1 MWSGVDQA
9 RPPLAAI
16 FSVGSERLSETGK
29 RLFRKADP
37 LGFILFARNCKNPR
51 QLKNL
56 TDELKEAVGRDCPI
70 LTDQEG
76 GRVQRMKPPNWKAH
90 PAAYNLS
97 DVEEVTAVCAD
108 ISRELPEAGINVNC
122 APVLDVLSDKTH
134 EIIGDRAFSDDP
146 QEVAEKGLAACRAYI
161 DAGITPVIKHLPGHG
176 CASADSHKEL
186 PRVDLSLNEL
196 ERDSSPFRN
205 IAGSDISP
213 AIWGMSAHVIYEA
226 IDPGYPASIS
236 LTVIREVIRGEIG
249 FDGLLLCD
257 DLEMKAL
264 DGYGDISQKAMLALE
279 AGNDAVL
286 HCNGKIEEM
295 EALAENLP
303 RLSEDS
309 VERLNESCLSGNTG
323 S

>member
-1 MWSGVDQA
+1 
-9 RPPLAAI
+9 
-16 FSVGSERLSETGK
+16 
-29 RLFRKADP
+29 
-37 LGFILFARNCKNPR
+37 
-51 QLKNL
+51 
-56 TDELKEAVGRDCPI
+56 
-70 LTDQEG
+70 
-76 GRVQRMKPPNWKAH
+76 
-90 PAAYNLS
+90 
-97 DVEEVTAVCAD
+97 
-108 ISRELPEAGINVNC
+108 
-122 APVLDVLSDKTH
+122 
-134 EIIGDRAFSDDP
+134 
-146 QEVAEKGLAACRAYI
+146 
-161 DAGITPVIKHLPGHG
+161 
-176 CASADSHKEL
+176 
-186 PRVDLSLNEL
+186 LSLNEL